1 MEIQNFFKIGL
12 TLRFFI
18 NKIVDVLIL
27 NTNVFLKNTKGV
39 ENMSLSK
46 LGLLPRLLI
55 GIAVGML
62 LGSLGSV
69 SGVGDSLAFIVMVR
83 AFSTF
88 TSLFSMFLSFIIPLL
103 IISFVAVGMAD
114 LGKRANKLF
123 GITLGLAYLSTI
135 LAGFSAYFLGAA
147 ILPGTI
153 AAISGKAAAGATFDP
168 FITIKV
174 APVFDVMTALVLSF
188 VLGIGMANGK
198 GTVMLNFFREMQE
211 IVAKVLTK
219 VVIPLIPIHVGGLFC
234 KLGAQGELVAT
245 AKIFLSLYACILLYQ
260 LFYLLFQFGA
270 SSVIC
275 RHNNYKYIKN
285 ILPAYFTAVGT
296 QSSASTIPVNLDCA
310 KKNGIKDEIADFC
323 IPLCA
328 TIHLAG
334 DTICL
339 VLGSMGIMIAMGMDI
354 SLTLFTPFIFML
366 GITMVA
372 APGVPGGGVM
382 AALGIITSMLG
393 FTEPMQQ
400 LIISLHFSQDSF
412 GTATNVAGDQAL
424 TMIVDKLDGEAVEEP
439 VAEEVIE

>member
-1 MEIQNFFKIGL
+1 
-12 TLRFFI
+12 
-18 NKIVDVLIL
+18 
-27 NTNVFLKNTKGV
+27 
-39 ENMSLSK
+39 MSLMK
-46 LGLLPRLLI
+46 LNLLPRLILGII
-55 GIAVGML
+55 GGMI
-62 LGSLGSV
+62 LGSLGSWLNIQ
-69 SGVGDSLAFIVMVR
+69 DTLIFIGIVR

-135 LAGFSAYFLGAA
+135 VAGFSAYFLGSA
-147 ILPGTI
+147 ILPGII
-153 AAISGKAAAGATFDP
+153 APFSGSADAGAAYDA

-174 APVFDVMTALVLSF
+174 APICDVMTALVLSF
-188 VLGIGMANGK
+188 LIGIGMANGK
-198 GTVMLNFFREMQE
+198 GTTMLNFFRDMQD
-211 IVAKVLTK
+211 IVAKVLIK
-219 VVIPLIPIHVGGLFC
+219 IVIPLIPIHVGGLFC
-234 KLGAQGELVAT
+234 KMAAQGKLVAT
-245 AKIFLSLYACILLYQ
+245 AKIFISLYICIIAFQ
-260 LFYLLFQFGA
+260 LIYLAFQFGV
-270 SSVIC
+270 SSLIC
-275 RHNNYKYIKN
+275 KKNNYKFIRN

-310 KKNGIKDEIADFC
+310 YKNGIKQEIADFC

-339 VLGSMGIMIAMGMDI
+339 TLGSMGIMMALGMDVN
-354 SLTLFTPFIFML
+354 LTLFTPFIFML
-366 GITMVA
+366 GVTMVA

-412 GTATNVAGDQAL
+412 GTATNVTGDQAL
-424 TMIVDKLDGEAVEEP
+424 TMIVDKIDGDKVGDTEKTIVES
-439 VAEEVIE
+439 